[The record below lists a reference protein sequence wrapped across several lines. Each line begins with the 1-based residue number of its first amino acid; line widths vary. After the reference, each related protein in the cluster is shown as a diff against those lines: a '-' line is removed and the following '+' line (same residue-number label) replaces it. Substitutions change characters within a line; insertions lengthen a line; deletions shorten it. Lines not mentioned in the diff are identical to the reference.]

1 MLTNAGAR
9 PWDRDAHDV
18 RVIADAAEGR
28 GRIIDSEQEVRGYP
42 VMAETRRAFDPAL
55 WDLETM
61 QPRNPSALDAGGR
74 ARGT

>member
-42 VMAETRRAFDPAL
+42 VMPETRRAFDPAL

-61 QPRNPSALDAGGR
+61 QPRDPSTLDAGGR
-74 ARGT
+74 PRGT